1 VTIAVY
7 GDSVVEGIDIP
18 NAAQDSLVP
27 QLRDRLAQTAGLA
40 SGGTGFVPASSDFW
54 HFNAKTLP
62 VGRTPAPNVWLLL
75 GVLGSGTDGLS
86 GYSAIARSH
95 QAAASIAVDG
105 SSIGVLFT
113 KTAGSGVFSVNAGG
127 KTFPIDAHTSGRPAV
142 GEQWIAVPAGTKTI
156 AVHGPRSGR
165 LTFDGVIVRRPPA
178 AGRTGVEVENL
189 GHTGHYLAQDSAPRV
204 SAAIRAQRFDI
215 SLFLGV
221 YRREFDAAVGDASQN
236 ETAYAT
242 ELRARVR
249 LVRGSGGLCVI
260 ADPTPLP
267 VPPSISARFAQID
280 RQLAQA
286 EGCAYTGALAH
297 LWNPATAVAT
307 GVTIVDGIH
316 PAAPGYRLM
325 AQALVP
331 VLAGLVQA
339 RAAGR

>member
-1 VTIAVY
+1 
-7 GDSVVEGIDIP
+7 
-18 NAAQDSLVP
+18 AQSPGLE
-27 QLRDRLAQTAGLA
+27 AGGA
-40 SGGTGFVPASSDFW
+40 GFIPASSDFW

-95 QAAASIAVDG
+95 QAAASIPVDG

-113 KTAGSGVFSVNAGG
+113 RTAGSGVFSVNAGG
-127 KTFPIDAHTSGRPAV
+127 KTYPIDAHTSGRPAV
-142 GEQWIAVPAGTKTI
+142 AAQWITVPAGTKTI
-156 AVHGPRSGR
+156 VVHGPRSGR
-165 LTFDGVIVRRPPA
+165 LTFDGVIVRRPPV
-178 AGRTGVEVENL
+178 AGRIGVEVENL
-189 GHTGHYLAQDSAPRV
+189 GHTGHYLGQDSAPRIA
-204 SAAIRAQRFDI
+204 AAIRAQRFDI

-221 YRREFDAAVGDASQN
+221 YRREFDAAVGNAGQHES
-236 ETAYAT
+236 AYAA

-249 LVRGSGGLCVI
+249 LVRSAGGACVI

-267 VPPSISARFAQID
+267 VPASISARFAEID

-286 EGCAYTGALAH
+286 EGCAYTAALAH

-316 PAAPGYRLM
+316 PSGAGYRLM
-325 AQALVP
+325 AQALDP
-331 VLAGLVQA
+331 LLAGLVQA

>member
-1 VTIAVY
+1 MTIAVY

-18 NAAQDSLVP
+18 NALRDSLVP
-27 QLRDRLAQTAGLA
+27 QLRGALGQVPGLEA
-40 SGGTGFVPASSDFW
+40 GGTGFVPASSDFW

-86 GYSAIARSH
+86 GYSAIARS
-95 QAAASIAVDG
+95 QEAAASIPVDG
-105 SSIGVLFT
+105 SSIGVLLT
-113 KTAGSGVFSVNAGG
+113 RTAGSAAFTVNAGG
-127 KTFPIDAHTSGRPAV
+127 RTFPIDAHTSGRPKVA
-142 GEQWIAVPAGTKTI
+142 EQWVTVPPGTRSI
-156 AVHGPRSGR
+156 VVHGPRSGR

-178 AGRTGVEVENL
+178 AGRTGIEVENL
-189 GHTGHYLAQDSAPRV
+189 GHTGHYLGQDSAPRI

-221 YRREFDAAVGDASQN
+221 YRREFDAAVEHASRH
-236 ETAYAT
+236 EADYAR
-242 ELRARVR
+242 ELRDRVR
-249 LVRGSGGLCVI
+249 LVRSSGGRCVI

-267 VPPSISARFAQID
+267 VPASISARFAEID
-280 RQLAQA
+280 RQLARA

-297 LWNPATAVAT
+297 LWDPATAVAT

-331 VLAGLVQA
+331 VLAGLVHE
-339 RAAGR
+339 RATGH